1 MYPETV
7 YTINIIGFGEFDYI
21 GSDKDTGKEKPER
34 VFMDIYSIITMI
46 GGLALFLYGMHV
58 LSAGL
63 EKTAGGKMESILKK
77 MTSNR
82 FKGLLLGA
90 VVTAAIQSSS
100 AVTVMLVGLVNS
112 GIMQLPQAISVT
124 MGSNIGTTITA
135 WILSLTG
142 IDSSSMLIN
151 MLKPVNFSPIV
162 AFIGIILIMAGKKQ
176 NHKDI
181 GTICLGFAVLM
192 FGMNSMSGAVEA
204 LADNPEFVNILT
216 FFKNPVMGVLVG
228 FVFTAI
234 IQSSSASVGVLQA
247 LSVTGA
253 ITYGAAIP
261 IIMGQNIG
269 TCVSSLLASV
279 GTSKNAKR
287 VAAVHVLFNVL
298 GTVVCLAAW
307 LIADGICNFVFT
319 DTAVEPFEIAVLHSI
334 FNVVTTVVLFPFAT
348 LLEKLVKKIIPD
360 AKDRE
365 AEVLLDERIMTVP
378 GIAVAKAADMTA
390 EMASVAKKA
399 VKGAIGLLDRYDSKA
414 FDEISSLE
422 SKLDRYEDELGTY
435 LVKLSRKEV
444 NDTDSNN
451 ISKLLHTISDFER
464 IGDHAN
470 NLLDTAKEMHDK
482 KISFSKEAKEE
493 LDNLSDAVTEI
504 LSITVKAFK
513 NDDVALA
520 ATVEP
525 LEEVIDKI
533 TQDVRAR
540 HIGRLKKGECTIE
553 LGFILTDVLTNY
565 ERISDHCSNI
575 AVAVIETQKGM
586 FDSHEYLHAVK
597 AENDGTF
604 AECYERYLKQYS
616 I

>member
-1 MYPETV
+1 
-7 YTINIIGFGEFDYI
+7 
-21 GSDKDTGKEKPER
+21 
-34 VFMDIYSIITMI
+34 MDIYSIISMV

-63 EKTAGGKMESILKK
+63 EKLAGGKMESVLKK

-82 FKGLLLGA
+82 LNGLMLGA

-142 IDSSSMLIN
+142 IDSGNIFIN
-151 MLKPVNFSPIV
+151 MLKPANFSPIV
-162 AFIGIILIMAGKKQ
+162 ALIGIIFVMAGKKQ
-176 NHKDI
+176 KHKDI

-192 FGMNSMSGAVEA
+192 FGMNTMSGAVEA
-204 LADNPEFVNILT
+204 LADEPAFVNILT
-216 FFKNPVMGVLVG
+216 FFSNPLMGVIVG
-228 FVFTAI
+228 LVFTAI

-269 TCVSSLLASV
+269 TCVSSVLASL
-279 GTSKNAKR
+279 GTSKNARR
-287 VAAVHVLFNVL
+287 VAAVHVLFNSI
-298 GTVVCLAAW
+298 GTVICLAAW
-307 LIADGICNFVFT
+307 LIVDSIFRFAFT
-319 DTAVEPFEIAVLHSI
+319 DTAVEPFDIAVLHSI
-334 FNVVTTVVLFPFAT
+334 FNVVTTVLLFPFAK

-360 AKDRE
+360 AKEKE

-378 GIAVAKAADMTA
+378 GVAVAKAADVTG

-399 VKGAIGLLDRYDSKA
+399 VKGAIHLFDRYDSKA
-414 FDEISSLE
+414 YEEISELE
-422 SKLDRYEDELGTY
+422 SMLDKYEDELGTY
-435 LVKLSRKEV
+435 LVRLSRKEV
-444 NDTDSNN
+444 SDADSDN

-482 KISFSKEAKEE
+482 KIAFSKEAKEE
-493 LDNLSDAVTEI
+493 IDNLSDAVSEI

-513 NDDVALA
+513 NNDIGLA
-520 ATVEP
+520 STVEP
-525 LEEVIDKI
+525 LEEVIDKLTLDI
-533 TQDVRAR
+533 RGR
-540 HIGRLKKGECTIE
+540 HISRLKKGECTIE
-553 LGFILTDVLTNY
+553 LGFVLTDVLTNF

-575 AVAVIETQKGM
+575 AVAVIETQRGM

-597 AENDGTF
+597 TENDGKF
-604 AECYERYLKQYS
+604 AEYYDRYLKQYS
-616 I
+616 V

>member
-1 MYPETV
+1 
-7 YTINIIGFGEFDYI
+7 
-21 GSDKDTGKEKPER
+21 
-34 VFMDIYSIITMI
+34 MDIMKIIEMI

-63 EKTAGGKMESILKK
+63 EKAAGGKMESVLKK

-82 FKGLLLGA
+82 LKGLALGA

-135 WILSLTG
+135 WVLSLTG
-142 IDSSSMLIN
+142 IDSSNFFIN
-151 MLKPVNFSPIV
+151 MLKPANFSPII
-162 AFIGIILIMAGKKQ
+162 ALIGIILVMAGKKQ
-176 NHKDI
+176 KHKDV

-192 FGMNSMSGAVEA
+192 FGMNTMSGAVDS
-204 LADNPEFVNILT
+204 LANEPSFVNILT
-216 FFKNPVMGVLVG
+216 FFSNPVMGVLVG
-228 FVFTAI
+228 LVFTAI

-269 TCVSSLLASV
+269 TCVSSVLASM
-279 GTSKNAKR
+279 GTSKNARR
-287 VAAVHVLFNVL
+287 VAAVHVLFNSI
-298 GTVVCLAAW
+298 GTAICLAAW
-307 LIADGICNFVFT
+307 LIADSIFRFAFT
-319 DTAVEPFEIAVLHSI
+319 DTAVEPFDIAVLHSI
-334 FNVVTTVVLFPFAT
+334 FNVVTTVLLFPFAKV
-348 LLEKLVKKIIPD
+348 LEILVKKIIPD
-360 AKDRE
+360 AKVKE
-365 AEVLLDERIMTVP
+365 EEVLLDERIMTVP
-378 GIAVAKAADMTA
+378 GVAVAKAADVTC

-399 VKGAIGLLDRYDSKA
+399 VKGAINLLDRYDSKA
-414 FDEISSLE
+414 YDDISALE

-444 NDTDSNN
+444 NDNDSNN

-482 KISFSKEAKEE
+482 KIAFSKDAKEE
-493 LDNLSDAVTEI
+493 IDNLSDAVSEI

-513 NDDVALA
+513 NNDIALA

-525 LEEVIDKI
+525 LEEVIDKL
-533 TQDVRAR
+533 TQDIRGR
-540 HIGRLKKGECTIE
+540 HISRLKKGECTIE
-553 LGFILTDVLTNY
+553 LGFVLTDVLTNY

-575 AVAVIETQKGM
+575 AVAVIETQRGM
-586 FDSHEYLHAVK
+586 FDSHEYLHSVK
-597 AENDGTF
+597 NDGKF
-604 AECYERYLKQYS
+604 AEYYDRYLKQYS
-616 I
+616 M

>member
-1 MYPETV
+1 
-7 YTINIIGFGEFDYI
+7 
-21 GSDKDTGKEKPER
+21 
-34 VFMDIYSIITMI
+34 MDIYSIISMV

-63 EKTAGGKMESILKK
+63 EKVAGGKMESVLKK

-82 FKGLLLGA
+82 LKGLMLGA

-142 IDSSSMLIN
+142 IDSGNIFIN
-151 MLKPVNFSPIV
+151 MLKPANFSPIV
-162 AFIGIILIMAGKKQ
+162 ALIGIIFVMAGKKQ
-176 NHKDI
+176 KQKDI

-204 LADNPEFVNILT
+204 LADEPAFVNILT
-216 FFKNPVMGVLVG
+216 FFSNPLMGVLVG
-228 FVFTAI
+228 LVFTAI

-269 TCVSSLLASV
+269 TCVSSVLASL
-279 GTSKNAKR
+279 GTSKNARR
-287 VAAVHVLFNVL
+287 VAAVHVLFNSI
-298 GTVVCLAAW
+298 GTVICLAAW
-307 LIADGICNFVFT
+307 LIADSIFKFAFT
-319 DTAVEPFEIAVLHSI
+319 DTAVEPFDIAILHSI
-334 FNVVTTVVLFPFAT
+334 FNVVTTVLLFPFAK

-360 AKDRE
+360 AKEKE
-365 AEVLLDERIMTVP
+365 AEVLLDDRIMTVP
-378 GIAVAKAADMTA
+378 GVAVAKAADVTC

-399 VKGAIGLLDRYDSKA
+399 VKGAIHLFDRYDSKA
-414 FDEISSLE
+414 YEEISDLE
-422 SKLDRYEDELGTY
+422 SMLDRYEDELGTY

-444 NDTDSNN
+444 SDADSNN

-493 LDNLSDAVTEI
+493 IDNLSDAVSEI
-504 LSITVKAFK
+504 LSITVKSFK
-513 NDDVALA
+513 NNDIALA
-520 ATVEP
+520 AKVEP

-533 TQDVRAR
+533 TQDIRGR
-540 HIGRLKKGECTIE
+540 HIARLKKGECTIE
-553 LGFILTDVLTNY
+553 LGFVLTDVLTNF

-575 AVAVIETQKGM
+575 AVAVIETQRGM

-597 AENDGTF
+597 AENDGKF
-604 AECYERYLKQYS
+604 AEYYDRYLKQYTV
-616 I
+616 

>member
-1 MYPETV
+1 
-7 YTINIIGFGEFDYI
+7 
-21 GSDKDTGKEKPER
+21 
-34 VFMDIYSIITMI
+34 MDIYSIISMV

-63 EKTAGGKMESILKK
+63 EKVAGGKMESVLKK

-82 FKGLLLGA
+82 LKGLMLGA

-112 GIMQLPQAISVT
+112 GIMQVTQAISVT

-142 IDSSSMLIN
+142 IDSGNIFIN
-151 MLKPVNFSPIV
+151 MLKPANFSPIV
-162 AFIGIILIMAGKKQ
+162 ALIGIIFVMAGKKQ
-176 NHKDI
+176 KQKDI

-204 LADNPEFVNILT
+204 LADEPAFVNILT
-216 FFKNPVMGVLVG
+216 FFSNPLMGVLVG
-228 FVFTAI
+228 LVFTAI

-269 TCVSSLLASV
+269 TCVSSVLASL
-279 GTSKNAKR
+279 GTSKNARR
-287 VAAVHVLFNVL
+287 VAAVHVLFNSI
-298 GTVVCLAAW
+298 GTVICLAAW
-307 LIADGICNFVFT
+307 LIADSIFKFAFT
-319 DTAVEPFEIAVLHSI
+319 DTAVEPFDIAILHSI
-334 FNVVTTVVLFPFAT
+334 FNVVTTVLLFPFAK

-360 AKDRE
+360 AKEKE
-365 AEVLLDERIMTVP
+365 AEVLLDDRIMTVP
-378 GIAVAKAADMTA
+378 GVAVAKAADVTC

-399 VKGAIGLLDRYDSKA
+399 VKGAIHLFDRYDSKA
-414 FDEISSLE
+414 YEEISDLE
-422 SKLDRYEDELGTY
+422 SMLDRYEDELGTY

-444 NDTDSNN
+444 SDADSNN

-493 LDNLSDAVTEI
+493 IDNLSDAVSEI
-504 LSITVKAFK
+504 LSITVKSFK
-513 NDDVALA
+513 NNDIALA
-520 ATVEP
+520 AKVEP

-533 TQDVRAR
+533 TQDIRGR
-540 HIGRLKKGECTIE
+540 HIARLKKGECTIE
-553 LGFILTDVLTNY
+553 LGFVLTDVLTNF

-575 AVAVIETQKGM
+575 AVAVIETQRGM

-597 AENDGTF
+597 AENDGKF
-604 AECYERYLKQYS
+604 AEYYDRYLKQYTV
-616 I
+616 

>member
-1 MYPETV
+1 
-7 YTINIIGFGEFDYI
+7 
-21 GSDKDTGKEKPER
+21 
-34 VFMDIYSIITMI
+34 MDIMKIIEMI

-63 EKTAGGKMESILKK
+63 EKAAGGKMESVHKK

-82 FKGLLLGA
+82 LKGLALGA

-135 WILSLTG
+135 WVLSLTG
-142 IDSSSMLIN
+142 IDSSNFFIN
-151 MLKPVNFSPIV
+151 MLKPANFSPII
-162 AFIGIILIMAGKKQ
+162 ALIGIILVMAGKKQ
-176 NHKDI
+176 KHKDV

-192 FGMNSMSGAVEA
+192 FGKNTMSGAVDS
-204 LADNPEFVNILT
+204 LANEPSFVNILT
-216 FFKNPVMGVLVG
+216 FFSNPVMGVLVG
-228 FVFTAI
+228 LVFTAI

-269 TCVSSLLASV
+269 TCVSSVLASM
-279 GTSKNAKR
+279 GTSKNARR
-287 VAAVHVLFNVL
+287 VAAVQVLFNSI
-298 GTVVCLAAW
+298 GTVICLAAW
-307 LIADGICNFVFT
+307 LIADSIFRFAFT
-319 DTAVEPFEIAVLHSI
+319 DTAVEPFDIAVLHSI
-334 FNVVTTVVLFPFAT
+334 FNVVTTVLLFPFAKV
-348 LLEKLVKKIIPD
+348 LEILVKKIIPD
-360 AKDRE
+360 AKVKE
-365 AEVLLDERIMTVP
+365 EEVLLDERIMTVP
-378 GIAVAKAADMTA
+378 GVAVAKAADVTC

-399 VKGAIGLLDRYDSKA
+399 VKGAINLLDRYDSKA
-414 FDEISSLE
+414 YDDISALE

-444 NDTDSNN
+444 NDNDSNN

-464 IGDHAN
+464 IGDHPN

-482 KISFSKEAKEE
+482 KIAFSKEAKEE
-493 LDNLSDAVTEI
+493 IDNLSDAVSEI

-513 NDDVALA
+513 NNDIALA

-525 LEEVIDKI
+525 LEEVIDKL
-533 TQDVRAR
+533 TQDIRGR
-540 HIGRLKKGECTIE
+540 HISRLKKGECTIE
-553 LGFILTDVLTNY
+553 LGFVLTDVLTNY

-575 AVAVIETQKGM
+575 AVAVIETQRGM
-586 FDSHEYLHAVK
+586 FDSHEYLHSVK
-597 AENDGTF
+597 NDGKF
-604 AECYERYLKQYS
+604 AEYYDRYLKQYS
-616 I
+616 M

>member
-1 MYPETV
+1 
-7 YTINIIGFGEFDYI
+7 
-21 GSDKDTGKEKPER
+21 
-34 VFMDIYSIITMI
+34 MDIYSIISMV

-63 EKTAGGKMESILKK
+63 EKLAGGKMESVLKK

-82 FKGLLLGA
+82 LKGLMLGA

-135 WILSLTG
+135 WVLSLTG
-142 IDSSSMLIN
+142 IDSGNIFIN
-151 MLKPVNFSPIV
+151 MLKPANFSPIV
-162 AFIGIILIMAGKKQ
+162 ALIGIIFVMAGKKQ
-176 NHKDI
+176 KHKDI

-192 FGMNSMSGAVEA
+192 FGMNTMSGAVEA
-204 LADNPEFVNILT
+204 LADEPAFVNILT
-216 FFKNPVMGVLVG
+216 FFSNPLMGVIVG
-228 FVFTAI
+228 LVFTAI

-269 TCVSSLLASV
+269 TCVSSVLASL
-279 GTSKNAKR
+279 GTSKNARR
-287 VAAVHVLFNVL
+287 VAAVHVLFNSI
-298 GTVVCLAAW
+298 GTVICLAAW
-307 LIADGICNFVFT
+307 LIVDSIFRFAFT
-319 DTAVEPFEIAVLHSI
+319 DTAVEPFDIAVLHSI
-334 FNVVTTVVLFPFAT
+334 FNVVTTVLLFPFAK

-360 AKDRE
+360 AKEKE

-378 GIAVAKAADMTA
+378 GVAVAKAADVTG

-399 VKGAIGLLDRYDSKA
+399 VKGAIHLFDRYDSKA
-414 FDEISSLE
+414 YEEISELE
-422 SKLDRYEDELGTY
+422 SMLDKYEDELGTY
-435 LVKLSRKEV
+435 LVRLSRKEV
-444 NDTDSNN
+444 SDADSDN

-482 KISFSKEAKEE
+482 KIAFSKEAKEE
-493 LDNLSDAVTEI
+493 IDNLSDAVSEI

-513 NDDVALA
+513 NNDIGLA

-525 LEEVIDKI
+525 LEEVIDKLTLDI
-533 TQDVRAR
+533 RGR
-540 HIGRLKKGECTIE
+540 HISRLKKGECTIE
-553 LGFILTDVLTNY
+553 LGFVLTDVLTNF

-575 AVAVIETQKGM
+575 AVAVIETQRGM

-597 AENDGTF
+597 AENDGKF
-604 AECYERYLKQYS
+604 AEYYDRYLKQYS
-616 I
+616 V

>member
-1 MYPETV
+1 
-7 YTINIIGFGEFDYI
+7 
-21 GSDKDTGKEKPER
+21 
-34 VFMDIYSIITMI
+34 MDIYSIISMI

-63 EKTAGGKMESILKK
+63 EKLAGGKMESVLKK

-82 FKGLLLGA
+82 FKGLLLGT

-124 MGSNIGTTITA
+124 MGSNIGTTVTA

-142 IDSSSMLIN
+142 IDSGNIFIN
-151 MLKPVNFSPIV
+151 MLKPANFSPII
-162 AFIGIILIMAGKKQ
+162 ALIGIILVMAGKKQ
-176 NHKDI
+176 KQKDI

-204 LADNPEFVNILT
+204 LADEPAFVNILT
-216 FFKNPVMGVLVG
+216 FFSNPIMGVLVG
-228 FVFTAI
+228 LVFTAI

-269 TCVSSLLASV
+269 TCVSSVLASL
-279 GTSKNAKR
+279 GTSKNARR
-287 VAAVHVLFNVL
+287 VAAVHVLFNSI
-298 GTVVCLAAW
+298 GTVICLAAW
-307 LIADGICNFVFT
+307 LIADSIFKFAFT
-319 DTAVEPFEIAVLHSI
+319 DTAVEPFDIAVLHSI
-334 FNVVTTVVLFPFAT
+334 FNVVTTVLLFPFAK

-360 AKDRE
+360 AKEKE
-365 AEVLLDERIMTVP
+365 AEVLLDDRIMTVP
-378 GIAVAKAADMTA
+378 GVAVAKAADVTC

-399 VKGAIGLLDRYDSKA
+399 VKGAIHLFDRYDSKA
-414 FDEISSLE
+414 YEEISDLE
-422 SKLDRYEDELGTY
+422 SMLDRYEDELGTY

-444 NDTDSNN
+444 SDADSNN

-493 LDNLSDAVTEI
+493 IDNLSDAVSEI
-504 LSITVKAFK
+504 LSITVKSFK
-513 NDDVALA
+513 NNDIALA
-520 ATVEP
+520 AKVEP

-533 TQDVRAR
+533 TQDIRGR
-540 HIGRLKKGECTIE
+540 HIARLKKGECTIE
-553 LGFILTDVLTNY
+553 LGFVLTDVLTNF

-575 AVAVIETQKGM
+575 AVAVIETQRGM
-586 FDSHEYLHAVK
+586 FDSHEYLHAVT
-597 AENDGTF
+597 AENDGKF
-604 AECYERYLKQYS
+604 AEYYDRYLKQYTV
-616 I
+616 